1 MSRLGRPFSSSLSAG
16 SPGCQAAAAAV
27 ATNSEAGRERITAAL
42 CNCLFG
48 AMQATLAAKLLEE
61 EWPDQAETAAA
72 RLAER
77 EAATPVPER
86 VWALRNVASTLVRP
100 RAGCCYPRRTSH
112 VENADTQR

>member
-1 MSRLGRPFSSSLSAG
+1 M
-16 SPGCQAAAAAV
+16 QAA
-27 ATNSEAGRERITAAL
+27 
-42 CNCLFG
+42 
-48 AMQATLAAKLLEE
+48 LAAKLLEE

-100 RAGCCYPRRTSH
+100 RAGLRYPLKAPHIKRLMSSAESADSWLPYLGRGPPQGCESSRSIA
-112 VENADTQR
+112 NAC

>member
-1 MSRLGRPFSSSLSAG
+1 MCRPPWLPSFCRG
-16 SPGCQAAAAAV
+16 SGQINRKPKRDAV
-27 ATNSEAGRERITAAL
+27 ALS
-42 CNCLFG
+42 NCLFG
-48 AMQATLAAKLLEE
+48 TMQAALAAKLLEE

-100 RAGCCYPRRTSH
+100 RVASITLRELSTWKG
-112 VENADTQR
+112 

>member
-1 MSRLGRPFSSSLSAG
+1 MCAG
-16 SPGCQAAAAAV
+16 SPGCWTAAGEVARQHIRECWNAV
-27 ATNSEAGRERITAAL
+27 ALSNSL
-42 CNCLFG
+42 CG
-48 AMQATLAAKLLEE
+48 AMQAALAAKLLEE

-100 RAGCCYPRRTSH
+100 RAGFCYPGRAPHIERL
-112 VENADTQR
+112 EPGAEPADS

>member
-1 MSRLGRPFSSSLSAG
+1 M
-16 SPGCQAAAAAV
+16 QAA
-27 ATNSEAGRERITAAL
+27 
-42 CNCLFG
+42 
-48 AMQATLAAKLLEE
+48 LAAKLLEE

-100 RAGCCYPRRTSH
+100 GSGFCYRNRAPLIAKLNPSAASA
-112 VENADTQR
+112 NS